1 MIASGIVMVLI
12 PLVVFLWGQN
22 ATFWKELCGYVM
34 VLDVKL
40 ILEGVSASNSPLV
53 NKVNKTEAAEQ
64 CVQLD
69 YLPGQ

>member
-1 MIASGIVMVLI
+1 MGALFWYHGSSFMIASGIVMVLM

-40 ILEGVSASNSPLV
+40 ILEGVSASNSP
-53 NKVNKTEAAEQ
+53 NYIPE
-64 CVQLD
+64 
-69 YLPGQ
+69 

>member
-1 MIASGIVMVLI
+1 MAAKKGGL
-12 PLVVFLWGQN
+12 G
-22 ATFWKELCGYVM
+22 KG
-34 VLDVKL
+34 LDSL
-40 ILEGVSASNSPLV
+40 LV